1 MILNNL
7 KIIIENFITEYPL
20 TTFVMLFVIN
30 FVCALKINIKLNCAT
45 NKQKDMGNTTDSI
58 VKFHHK
64 KS

>member
-20 TTFVMLFVIN
+20 TIFIMLFVIG
-30 FVCALKINIKLNCAT
+30 FVCALKINIKLNRAT
-45 NKQKDMGNTTDSI
+45 NKQKDMENTTDSI